1 MTIENYI
8 EQLLYRYNCV
18 VVPNFGA
25 FLTNRK
31 SAVIDSVSKTFYPPT
46 KQISFNEQLNSNDG
60 LLISFMAESQGKSYE
75 EVLDEVTTVSKSW
88 DKKIRSG
95 NKILLDTIGSLWI
108 NKEGKIQF
116 EPSNKLN
123 FLPSSFGLSSFI
135 SSPINR
141 ENYKEEVEKLEENIP
156 FIITPERRQR
166 QSFRPYIK
174 YAAILLLAFSTGLTA
189 YLAYNKAGSNELM
202 VKQGAQNIVSKNIQE
217 ATFFNTDPLEFP
229 VLELPIIKKTTGNHH
244 IIAGAFRIKENADKK
259 MEQLRVK
266 GYNASYLG
274 VNKYGLH
281 QVAYDSF
288 ERPEEALKRLR
299 EIKQTD
305 SPDAWLLSVK

>member
-1 MTIENYI
+1 MAIEYYI

-31 SAVIDSVSKTFYPPT
+31 SAVIDSVGKTFYPPT

-75 EVLDEVTTVSKSW
+75 EALEVVTTASKSW
-88 DKKIRSG
+88 DKNLRSG
-95 NKILLDTIGSLWI
+95 NKILLDSIGSLWI

-141 ENYKEEVEKLEENIP
+141 EHYKEEVEKLEENIP
-156 FIITPERRQR
+156 FIITPERRQK

-189 YLAYNKAGSNELM
+189 YLAYNKLGSNELM

-259 MEQLRVK
+259 MAQLRVK